1 VADAVVSP
9 NTPDEEPAVGPAP
22 GRDPGAV
29 DESLP
34 VRRLR
39 HWLKA
44 MFGGSKPAGEP
55 SGPSDDR

>member
-1 VADAVVSP
+1 VQPTA
-9 NTPDEEPAVGPAP
+9 G
-22 GRDPGAV
+22 GDPGAV

-55 SGPSDDR
+55 SAPGDP